1 MFSKVCDLFPRRVME
16 VLKNT
21 IEVLNKKRIQEEAR
35 KHLCNFNGM
44 RA

>member
-21 IEVLNKKRIQEEAR
+21 IEVLTKREYKKRLESICVI
-35 KHLCNFNGM
+35 LM
-44 RA
+44 V